1 MLYNIYFYV
10 FARFTMH
17 QFTYRFAFTCICASL
32 NIVSTAHMSLASEN
46 QPDTLDTALDNIS
59 QVSSVSQLS
68 DVQPTDWA
76 FQALQN
82 LVERYGCIAGYPNAT
97 FRGNRA
103 MTRYEFAAGLNACLE
118 RLTEI
123 MAENWQQ
130 YVSEEDLKALLRL
143 QEEFTTELATLRGRI
158 DKLEAKNAEL
168 TANQFSTTTKLE
180 GEVILGVAGV
190 FGENA
195 NDNSDLDENIT
206 LGQRTRLNFVTSFT
220 GKDTLNLRLE
230 GGNIPEFDND
240 VTGTRMTRLGFDEDS
255 DNEVGLDE
263 LYYQFPMGDR
273 TKITLAG
280 WEMELNDIAEPLN
293 PLDSS
298 GGGAVSRFGR
308 YNPILRAMEGT
319 GLGVNY
325 QLNPSTNL
333 AVAYMTSDAA
343 LASEKNGLFNGNYAA
358 LGNITFQPSE
368 SLGIGF
374 TYLHSYY
381 AGGGESGVNVT
392 GSTGSLNARRPFG
405 NVSTVTDAF
414 GLETSLKINPSLIIS
429 GWVGYIQADSQVS
442 NDEADIWNYAVSLA
456 ITDLGGKGNLA
467 GLIVGMPPKVTSSS
481 LGSDPDT
488 SLHIEG
494 FYKVQVSDNI
504 SITPGVFVIT
514 NPEHNDRNSSIVVG
528 TVRTTF
534 KF

>member
-1 MLYNIYFYV
+1 MYKKTPWRIFV
-10 FARFTMH
+10 FT
-17 QFTYRFAFTCICASL
+17 CASL
-32 NIVSTAHMSLASEN
+32 HSLFNASISFAREY
-46 QPDTLDTALDNIS
+46 QSDTFEAIP

-82 LVERYGCIAGYPNAT
+82 LVERYGCIAGYPNGI

-103 MTRYEFAAGLNACLE
+103 ITRYEFAAGLNACLE
-118 RLTEI
+118 RLTEL

-130 YVSEEDLKALLRL
+130 YAREEDLKTLLRL
-143 QEEFTTELATLRGRI
+143 QEEFRTELATLRSRV
-158 DKLEAKNAEL
+158 DTLEAKNAEL

-180 GEVILGVAGV
+180 AEVILGVAGV
-190 FGENA
+190 FGENVD
-195 NDNSDLDENIT
+195 DNSDLDENIT
-206 LGQRTRLNFVTSFT
+206 LGQRTRLNFVSSFT

-230 GGNIPEFDND
+230 AGNIAELDD
-240 VTGTRMTRLGFDEDS
+240 SITGTRMTRLGFEEDS
-255 DNEVGLDE
+255 GNDVELGE
-263 LYYQFPMGDR
+263 LYYQFPIGDR
-273 TKITLAG
+273 TKITIAA

-298 GGGAVSRFGR
+298 GSGAVSRFGR
-308 YNPILRAMEGT
+308 YNPILRSIEGT

-333 AVAYMTSDAA
+333 AFAYMTNDAA
-343 LASEKNGLFNGNYAA
+343 LPSQKNGLFDGNYAA
-358 LGNITFQPSE
+358 LGNVTFQPSE
-368 SLGIGF
+368 SLGIAL

-381 AGGGESGVNVT
+381 AGGSESGVNLT
-392 GSTGSLNARRPFG
+392 GSTGSLTARRPFG
-405 NVSTVTDAF
+405 NVSTVTDAL
-414 GLETSLKINPSLIIS
+414 GLETSLKINHNLILS
-429 GWVGYIQADSQVS
+429 GWVGYIQADSKVS
-442 NDEADIWNYAVSLA
+442 NDEANIWNYAVSLA
-456 ITDLGGKGNLA
+456 IPDLGGKGNLA

-481 LGSDPDT
+481 LVSDRDT

-494 FYKVQVSDNI
+494 FYKFQVSDNI

-514 NPEHNDRNSSIVVG
+514 NPEHNDSNSSILVG
-528 TVRTTF
+528 TVRTIF